1 MSQFIN
7 PFTDFGFKRIF
18 GQESNKRLLIGFLNA
33 LFEGEFVVQDLEYRD
48 KEILGDSRQDRCVI
62 YDIYCTLDDGRHFIL
77 EMQNQRH
84 TNFDARA
91 LYYLARAIYA
101 QGQKGDDWNYE
112 YCPVFGIYFMNYKE
126 KLLGDA
132 YRADYGI
139 IQTQACFASQT
150 QSVPVKD
157 ASLSFANKLRMIFL
171 QMPQFT
177 LEESKCRTEL
187 EKWMYIMNHLDKLPK
202 IPWAAQNELFEELS
216 KVSNVAALSHE
227 ERVVYDE
234 LLRQYRD
241 NIVIQQAS
249 IEDGIEIGIEI
260 GEKRGIEIGEKRGI
274 EITKVNIARQ
284 LKQAGIDMNRIAQS
298 TGLSLEDVE
307 KL

>member
-18 GQESNKRLLIGFLNA
+18 GQESSKRLLIGFLNA

-48 KEILGDSRQDRCVI
+48 KEILGDGRQDRCVI

-77 EMQNQRH
+77 EMQNRRH

-91 LYYLARAIYA
+91 LYYVTRAIYA

-112 YCPVFGIYFMNYKE
+112 YCPVFGIYFMNYRE

-132 YRADYGI
+132 YRADYSI
-139 IQTQACFASQT
+139 IQTQACFAPKT
-150 QSVPVKD
+150 QSVPLKD

-177 LEESKCRTEL
+177 LEESECSTEF

-260 GEKRGIEIGEKRGI
+260 GEKRGEKNAQER
-274 EITKVNIARQ
+274 IARQ
-284 LKQAGIDMNRIAQS
+284 LKNTGIDMNIIAQS
-298 TGLSLEDVE
+298 TGLSLEDVQ